1 MKSSFRA
8 ISRRVR
14 SREAERLTRVSLAQR
29 RFQVLLVNN
38 STNESSAQYESKQS
52 GRRDLPVDH
61 VLDRMDAP
69 CSAHVGSR
77 AYRAQPWIDID
88 SNLNDIGSCAE
99 YAVEIYENLRV
110 GECQRRPLCSY
121 MESVQTD
128 VNPAMR
134 SILVDWLME
143 VGLEY
148 RLSSDTLFTS
158 VAFIDRF
165 LSLKD
170 VKRNKLQ
177 LVGITSMLVASKYEE
192 IYAPQVDEFCFITD
206 NTYNREEVLNMEKD
220 LLRLLEFDLTQP
232 NTKTFLRRYIKAA
245 SAEISLDVVF
255 EFLVSYLAEL
265 TLMDYSLLKFLPS
278 QIAASCIVLGLFLL
292 DKPVWSGTLAH
303 YSSYVPSDLRECVE
317 AIHELFLHA
326 KTSQL
331 PASRE
336 KYASPKYGSV
346 SLLQAPSALPGALF
360 E

>member
-1 MKSSFRA
+1 MDARCEGSHHGRTGLASSFDPA
-8 ISRRVR
+8 SV
-14 SREAERLTRVSLAQR
+14 Q
-29 RFQVLLVNN
+29 
-38 STNESSAQYESKQS
+38 
-52 GRRDLPVDH
+52 DH
-61 VLDRMDAP
+61 QT
-69 CSAHVGSR
+69 AHKTSFHG
-77 AYRAQPWIDID
+77 PWIDID
-88 SNLNDIGSCAE
+88 SNTSDIGSCAE
-99 YAVEIYENLRV
+99 YAVEIYENLAVSER
-110 GECQRRPLCSY
+110 QRRPLCSY
-121 MESVQTD
+121 METVQSD

-134 SILVDWLME
+134 SILVDWLVE

-148 RLSSDTLFTS
+148 RLSSDTLFMS
-158 VAFIDRF
+158 VAFVDRF

-206 NTYNREEVLNMEKD
+206 NTYEREEVLNMERD

-232 NTKTFLRRYIKAA
+232 NTKTFLRRYVKAA

-278 QIAASCIVLGLFLL
+278 QIAASCILLGLYLL
-292 DKPVWSGTLAH
+292 NKPRWSGTLTH
-303 YSSYVPSDLRECVE
+303 YSGYAPADLRECVE
-317 AIHELFLHA
+317 SIHQLFLHA

-336 KYASPKYGSV
+336 KYSSSKYGSV
-346 SLLQAPSALPGALF
+346 SLLRAPSQLPDGLF

>member
-1 MKSSFRA
+1 MFEIVFS
-8 ISRRVR
+8 V
-14 SREAERLTRVSLAQR
+14 
-29 RFQVLLVNN
+29 QVLLVN
-38 STNESSAQYESKQS
+38 STATNENTAQYESKKS
-52 GRRDLPVDH
+52 GRRDHRGVES
-61 VLDRMDAP
+61 VDRMDP
-69 CSAHVGSR
+69 CAVHAGSR
-77 AYRAQPWIDID
+77 AYHAQPWIDID
-88 SNLNDIGSCAE
+88 SNMNDIGSCAE

-110 GECQRRPLCSY
+110 SERQRRPLCSY

-134 SILVDWLME
+134 SILVDWLVE

-148 RLSSDTLFTS
+148 RLSSDTLFMS

-206 NTYNREEVLNMEKD
+206 NTYNREEVLNMERD

-292 DKPVWSGTLAH
+292 DKPTWSGTLTH
-303 YSSYVPSDLRECVE
+303 YSSYVPSDLKECVE
-317 AIHELFLHA
+317 AVHQLFLHA

-336 KYASPKYGSV
+336 KYASAKYGSV
-346 SLLQAPSALPGALF
+346 SMLRAPPTLPVALF